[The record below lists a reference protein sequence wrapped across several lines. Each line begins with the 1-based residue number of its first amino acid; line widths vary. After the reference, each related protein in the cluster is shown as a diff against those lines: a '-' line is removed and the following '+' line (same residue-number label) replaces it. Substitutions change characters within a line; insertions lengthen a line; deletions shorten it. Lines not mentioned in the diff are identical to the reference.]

1 MPDDAGH
8 LLLAAPGSTVPL
20 LIAIVVLLLLSGFF
34 SSMETA
40 YSCSNKLKLKTMS
53 ANGNKRAGKTL
64 ALAEKY
70 DSLLSTILVG
80 NNIVNITTSTLS
92 GILFGFLI
100 ANQATSATVSTVITT
115 IAVLIVGEITPKM
128 IANVYPEKFAMAGY
142 PVLMFFKVLLYPVNI
157 IFSGYK
163 WLLAKMFK
171 LKNDSI
177 VTEDEIMTMVEEAQ
191 VGGTLKQDETKLIR
205 SVIEFDDLEV
215 VDILIPRVNITAIE
229 LGTPL
234 DKIKDIF
241 DDEGY
246 SRIPVYKGSIDTI
259 VGILHEKDFFQ
270 AYLKGKKDISSFLQS
285 VVYTTEHI
293 KISVLLKQLQK
304 KKAHMAIVLDEYG
317 GTSGIVTLEDILEEL
332 VGEIWDEHDEEVTWC
347 RPVDENTTIFDAN
360 TSLLDLLEYY
370 DIDTDEYRNYD
381 ASTISGWVIEQLGG
395 IPAVGKKFEYNHLEI
410 EITKSTVKKVLEIK
424 VTKKSEEKPE
434 PDKKNDKKLLHL
446 FKNEDEKPQD

>member
-142 PVLMFFKVLLYPVNI
+142 PVLMFFKVLLYPINI

-424 VTKKSEEKPE
+424 VTKKPEEKPE

>member
-246 SRIPVYKGSIDTI
+246 SRIPVDKGSIDTI

>member
-92 GILFGFLI
+92 GIVFGFLI

-142 PVLMFFKVLLYPVNI
+142 PVLMFFKVLLYPINI

-424 VTKKSEEKPE
+424 VTKKPEEKPE

>member
-100 ANQATSATVSTVITT
+100 ANQATSATVSTVVAT

-370 DIDTDEYRNYD
+370 DIDTDEYKNYD

-434 PDKKNDKKLLHL
+434 PDKKSDKKLLHL